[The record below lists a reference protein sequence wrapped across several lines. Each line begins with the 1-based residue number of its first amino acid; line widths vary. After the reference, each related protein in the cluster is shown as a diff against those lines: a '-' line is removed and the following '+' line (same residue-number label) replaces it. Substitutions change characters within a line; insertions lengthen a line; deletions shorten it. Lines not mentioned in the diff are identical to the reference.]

1 MKIVIILKKDRKTT
15 PLKNGSVQKAK
26 ATRTKP
32 QEKAKELPRE
42 VRKELQ
48 ETS

>member
-1 MKIVIILKKDRKTT
+1 MKIVIILKKDPKTT

-26 ATRTKP
+26 TPRTKP
-32 QEKAKELPRE
+32 QTKAPKLPGE
-42 VRKELQ
+42 VGTNLQ